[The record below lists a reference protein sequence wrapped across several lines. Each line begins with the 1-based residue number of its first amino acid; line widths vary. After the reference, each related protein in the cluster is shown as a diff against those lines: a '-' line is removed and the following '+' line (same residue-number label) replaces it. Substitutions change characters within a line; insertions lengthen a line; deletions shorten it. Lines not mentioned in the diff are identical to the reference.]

1 MAIPGSTSL
10 KNNNKDFQV
19 GELSRALGGVCGG
32 QAGRRGAS
40 TSKSSSS
47 NFGTSKTGY
56 VPFLQIDGLEINAEN
71 DSNYCAACLQSLL
84 PREGGGGVS

>member
-1 MAIPGSTSL
+1 M
-10 KNNNKDFQV
+10 

-56 VPFLQIDGLEINAEN
+56 VPFLQIDGLEMQRTIPTIALHV
-71 DSNYCAACLQSLL
+71 SSPFFY
-84 PREGGGGVS
+84 RKGGGLMNGKAKN